1 MGYFCLVCL
10 FILILG
16 IAVFLIIAG
25 VVGLVLIAIEVVQ
38 DYKSERGVSR

>member
-16 IAVFLIIAG
+16 IAVLLIIAG

-38 DYKSERGVSR
+38 DYKIERGVSR